1 MCRIVT
7 TIKCSLYIK
16 NEHLSLCKEGK
27 MAVQYEVQ
35 GRVDSLIEQSLLL
48 NGEKKISFSI
58 CFFVLFKT
66 GFLNSVG

>member
-48 NGEKKISFSI
+48 NGEKKFHSV
-58 CFFVLFKT
+58 FVSLSYLRL
-66 GFLNSVG
+66 GF